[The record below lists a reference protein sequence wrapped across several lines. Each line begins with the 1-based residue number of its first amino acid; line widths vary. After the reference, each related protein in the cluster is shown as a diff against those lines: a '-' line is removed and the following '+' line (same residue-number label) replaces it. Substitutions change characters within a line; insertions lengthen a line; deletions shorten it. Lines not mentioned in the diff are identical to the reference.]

1 MKNEYEVLG
10 DTTIIHIQC
19 KGKQLKTIIDTEDL
33 PKLNGM
39 KFRGYFEK
47 KNGLETYYAIAT
59 VKSNSNKS
67 GWSTV
72 QLHRLLMKTPRG
84 LTVDHINNNTLDN
97 RKSNLRNIAHGLNC
111 QNRKGSQVNS
121 KSGIRGV
128 HKHSKN
134 NSWIAQLKANGKKIY
149 LGSFRTKEE
158 AEEKVIEARAKFLP
172 FSVEKKSS

>member
-1 MKNEYEVLG
+1 MKNEYEVIG
-10 DTTIIHIQC
+10 DITVIHIQC

-33 PKLNGM
+33 PRLDGM
-39 KFRGYFEK
+39 KFRGYYEK
-47 KNGLETYYAIAT
+47 KNGTETYYAIAS
-59 VKSNSNKS
+59 VKSNSNNS

-72 QLHRLLMKTPRG
+72 QLHRLLMETPKD

-97 RKSNLRNIAHGLNC
+97 RKTNLRNITHKNNC

-134 NSWIAQLKANGKKIY
+134 NSWIAQIKTNGQKIY
-149 LGSFRTKEE
+149 LGSFKTKEE
-158 AEEKVIEARAKFLP
+158 AEKTVINARAKMLP
-172 FSVEKKSS
+172 YSIEKETS